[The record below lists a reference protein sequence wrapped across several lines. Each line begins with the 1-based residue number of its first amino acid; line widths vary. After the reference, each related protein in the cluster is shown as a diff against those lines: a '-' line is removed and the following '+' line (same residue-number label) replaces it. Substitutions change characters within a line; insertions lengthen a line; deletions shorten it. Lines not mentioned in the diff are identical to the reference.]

1 VTGTRRRHAARC
13 LPRSCG
19 ISVLPHHLP
28 FLKQSRTDTG
38 GDDEAPSLL
47 AFDADMIR
55 REAGGTAPVWG
66 PATLAGSGWG
76 GGVMDEIDRSESEGE
91 EAGLLGG
98 ALLAAGGD
106 EFPGFG
112 GGADLDLGMLGE
124 PLLVSERGDQI
135 SCAGRQAG
143 RQAARRG
150 SFIGT
155 AAQTVAPPRL
165 PLPHSAAS
173 AALLR
178 RPPQNH
184 SICYR
189 CTAVP
194 YRSNWSSTLR
204 PWASAT
210 DCCSRYRCRWVWVV
224 LPLEEDRDRCPAAAC
239 CCCDSRCC
247 SCMERPRVHF
257 QSITGAAT
265 LSTAPLPSVFP
276 FAVPSSLLL
285 FLQAHLQ
292 RFQSSVVLR
301 PISHAPPAPP
311 KHTCTP

>member
-1 VTGTRRRHAARC
+1 M
-13 LPRSCG
+13 
-19 ISVLPHHLP
+19 LPHHLP

-38 GDDEAPSLL
+38 GDDEAPSFL

-143 RQAARRG
+143 RPPGCQAGQLYRNCCPDCGTTQAA
-150 SFIGT
+150 
-155 AAQTVAPPRL
+155 VAPLSRFRC
-165 PLPHSAAS
+165 SA
-173 AALLR
+173 
-178 RPPQNH
+178 
-184 SICYR
+184 
-189 CTAVP
+189 
-194 YRSNWSSTLR
+194 
-204 PWASAT
+204 
-210 DCCSRYRCRWVWVV
+210 
-224 LPLEEDRDRCPAAAC
+224 
-239 CCCDSRCC
+239 
-247 SCMERPRVHF
+247 
-257 QSITGAAT
+257 
-265 LSTAPLPSVFP
+265 
-276 FAVPSSLLL
+276 
-285 FLQAHLQ
+285 
-292 RFQSSVVLR
+292 
-301 PISHAPPAPP
+301 
-311 KHTCTP
+311 